1 MYIIGDI
8 GNTEIKI
15 YLANNN
21 YIKIKKILLKTS
33 LVSNTY
39 INKKLKFLKNK
50 KIKFALFSS
59 VVPYVYKKLQIF
71 GF

>member
-15 YLANNN
+15 YLVNNK

-33 LVSNTY
+33 LISHTY
-39 INKKLKFLKNK
+39 IKKKLKFLKNK
-50 KIKFALFSS
+50 KIRFVLFSS
-59 VVPYVYKKLQIF
+59 VVPYAYKKLEIF
-71 GF
+71 F

>member
-15 YLANNN
+15 YLFNYK

-33 LVSNTY
+33 LVSNT
-39 INKKLKFLKNK
+39 
-50 KIKFALFSS
+50 
-59 VVPYVYKKLQIF
+59 
-71 GF
+71 

>member
-15 YLANNN
+15 YLVNNK

-33 LVSNTY
+33 LISHTY

-50 KIKFALFSS
+50 KIRFALLI
-59 VVPYVYKKLQIF
+59 YLLLTR
-71 GF
+71 